1 MTQGEVVKILRKQIE
16 AILMQEIN
24 PRVSTVSTTPKEH
37 SLASQSAR
45 TFFLQNK

>member
-1 MTQGEVVKILRKQIE
+1 MIIHYAIEIANPTMTRHNQSCST
-16 AILMQEIN
+16 AI
-24 PRVSTVSTTPKEH
+24 STTPKEH